1 MKKSQHISL
10 IITPTFA
17 SENDYTQTFSR
28 KAFRPLFFRE
38 NHTEKIMFW
47 ACVRATIFLFLRLNS
62 NF

>member
-1 MKKSQHISL
+1 MKKITAYISS

-17 SENDYTQTFSR
+17 SETQTFSR

-38 NHTEKIMFW
+38 NHTEKNHVLGMRSSNNI
-47 ACVRATIFLFLRLNS
+47 LFLRLNS